1 MSSAP
6 GAPSPAGSQSPVS
19 FRLAELAKALDA
31 RFSGDGD
38 LLILGVSTIQ
48 NGKPGT
54 ITFLANPRYKRFLQD
69 TDAGAVIVTEELAAD
84 CPVPAIICANSYAGY
99 ARVSQMFEP
108 KPTVGPGRNP
118 QSFVAPTAVIGTGV
132 TLEAGAVVQDGAE
145 IGDDVYVGPNC
156 VIGERVRVG
165 AGTTLVASVTLVHD
179 VVLGRRCLIHPGA
192 VIGAD
197 GFGQAFDGE
206 RWEKIAQLGTAIL
219 GDDVEVGANTT
230 IDRGAIDDTL
240 VGDGVKLDNL
250 IQIGHNVRVG
260 AHTAIAAQVTLAGSA
275 VVGERCSI
283 SVNAL
288 VLGHLELAD
297 DVHITPFS
305 MVTKSIS
312 EPGVYSS
319 GIPVEPNKSWR
330 KNQARF
336 HELDSMARRVRALES
351 QLKELAGRLDES

>member
-1 MSSAP
+1 MSS
-6 GAPSPAGSQSPVS
+6 QSDASNSGGKKPPLS
-19 FRLAELAKALDA
+19 FQLEELAGALDA
-31 RFSGDGD
+31 RVQGDGG
-38 LLILGVSTIQ
+38 LLIHGVSTIQ

-54 ITFLANPRYKRFLQD
+54 ITFLANPRYKKFLQD
-69 TDAGAVIVTEELAAD
+69 TDAGAVILTEDLAED
-84 CPVPAIICANSYAGY
+84 CPVPAIVCTNPYAGY

-108 KPTVGPGRNP
+108 TPSVGPGVHP
-118 QSFVAPTAVIGTGV
+118 LAHVAPTAIIGEGV

-145 IGDDVYVGPNC
+145 IGDEVYVGPNC
-156 VIGERVRVG
+156 VVGERVRVG
-165 AGTTLVASVTLVHD
+165 AGSKLVASVTLVHD
-179 VVLGRRCLIHPGA
+179 VIVGQRCLLHPGA
-192 VIGAD
+192 VVGAD

-230 IDRGAIDDTL
+230 IDRGAIDDTV
-240 VGDGVKLDNL
+240 VGNGVKLDNL

-275 VVGERCSI
+275 VVGKRCSI

-288 VLGHLELAD
+288 VLGHLELVD

-336 HELDSMARRVRALES
+336 HELDSLVRRVRALEGE
-351 QLKELAGRLDES
+351 LKKLSVDRDES